1 MESMPWWGV
10 ALLGGAAVLAL
21 AAVWTDVKRREIP
34 HWLLAALASFWLCAA
49 LAAPEALGGRP
60 LAGLACGAVALVVG
74 FVLHALGWL
83 GGGDGKLLAVLAMW
97 LGPADMGLALLA
109 TSALGLL
116 LAVPTLVHRAG
127 DWRRRGIP
135 YGLAI
140 SPPAATLLVARAV
153 S

>member
-1 MESMPWWGV
+1 MQWLGM
-10 ALLGGAAVLAL
+10 ALLVWAAAL
-21 AAVWTDVKRREIP
+21 AFVAVWTDARRREIP
-34 HWLLAALASFWLCAA
+34 HWLLGGLACLWLCAA
-49 LAAPEALGGRP
+49 LLAPEALDGKP
-60 LAGLACGAVALVVG
+60 LAGLACGGVALILG

-97 LGPADMGLALLA
+97 LGPADVGLALLA

-116 LAVPTLVHRAG
+116 LTVFTLARCG
-127 DWRRRGIP
+127 DWRQRGIP
-135 YGLAI
+135 YGIAI

>member
-1 MESMPWWGV
+1 MQWWGV
-10 ALLGGAAVLAL
+10 ALLAGAAAFAL
-21 AAVWTDVKRREIP
+21 AAVWTDARRREIP
-34 HWLLAALASFWLCAA
+34 HWILGGLVSLWLGAA
-49 LAAPEALGGRP
+49 LAAPEVLGAKP
-60 LAGLACGAVALVVG
+60 LAGLVCGAAALAGG

-97 LGPADMGLALLA
+97 LGPADVGLALLA

-116 LAVPTLVHRAG
+116 LAMIALGRRAG

-135 YGLAI
+135 YGIAI